1 MGGDQSRTLLL
12 FSLLCFFFP
21 REGDTC
27 NKGHTDASLIY
38 ADLLPLIVTPNQ
50 IHESQDKFNIMKGKL
65 EKEDEITTSERD
77 SSTSRQLSDIDAS
90 LARLQRKLREGSA
103 LETGQRGANKVYN

>member
-1 MGGDQSRTLLL
+1 
-12 FSLLCFFFP
+12 
-21 REGDTC
+21 
-27 NKGHTDASLIY
+27 
-38 ADLLPLIVTPNQ
+38 
-50 IHESQDKFNIMKGKL
+50 MKGKL